1 MTGPA
6 GAVTSQGV
14 PATSNVPRSTRLR
27 RFPDRAPLLPAAFA
41 VAVGIVA
48 DRYFAL
54 SPVGLFLL
62 ALLSTIAAVALSRS
76 KVLSTLCVAAA
87 LATLGALRHHQ
98 IWTLREPD
106 DLSQIDLVDDTPVRL
121 VGVVESPVDVRKSE
135 ESPHTPVWMWV
146 DRSSFNVRTERLRGT
161 QDIPASGLVRVDVS
175 GHLPPIEIGDR
186 VEVLGHIRIPGEP
199 RDPEGFDLRLWLKS
213 QGIDRAIEVGH
224 PEGVVRLGSAT
235 RLWHRLS
242 AARHSLRN
250 RSEALL
256 SENLG
261 PDVRAVG
268 TSLLLGTR
276 TGLTTEIRDAFIDSG
291 TMHLLAISGL
301 HIAILAGLVL
311 AACRL
316 MGTSTA
322 WTVLI
327 VISTLWGYALV
338 TDLRPPVL
346 RSVVLGCLAV
356 FAISEARQISG
367 LNLLAGTA
375 FLMLLWNPA
384 DLFDL
389 GAQLSFLA
397 VGAILWSTKL
407 IAAWKRCRPPDP
419 LAEESTPWSRNW
431 KWTRDKATEGYL
443 VTAAIWLFT
452 LPLTLA
458 WFHLFAPIGFLVNVI
473 LVPFSGPLLT
483 AGFATLGIGLIAPSL
498 AWIPATAYDF
508 CLRALMV
515 VVRGAANTPFANV
528 PAPGPAVWQLIVF
541 YGLLFAA
548 IAVPWAIWRRR
559 LWLSLGVAVVVML
572 GLAVR
577 PRHAPDLVVTFLDV
591 GHGGAVLFEFP
602 GGQTALFDA
611 GSFGRGDAAGE
622 TIQRALEQRRI
633 TGLNALILSHADADH
648 YNAAASLVQHVPVG
662 VVYVSQAFPDMTQ
675 RSVSQLC
682 ETIVGEELPLQII
695 QAGDALMLTGE
706 CTLEVLHPSG
716 RFRDKL
722 DNAHSIVLRARF
734 AGRTVL
740 VTGDVER
747 AGVRAMLE
755 AHPAERI
762 DLFQAPHHGGRMS
775 NTSDLARWALPRYVV
790 ACNRDDSVLSHLK
803 NVYADADRILTSAGH
818 GTVTATIRQDGQLEL
833 ATSRGNQP

>member
-1 MTGPA
+1 MA
-6 GAVTSQGV
+6 
-14 PATSNVPRSTRLR
+14 RSTRPP
-27 RFPDRAPLLPAAFA
+27 RFPDRSPLLPAAAAF
-41 VAVGIVA
+41 AVGIVV
-48 DRYFAL
+48 DRHF
-54 SPVGLFLL
+54 SFPPVGLFLL
-62 ALLSTIAAVALSRS
+62 ALLSTIAAVTLWRS
-76 KVLSTLCVAAA
+76 KWPGTLCLVAA

-98 IWTLREPD
+98 VWTLRGPE
-106 DLSQIDLVDDTPVRL
+106 DLSRIDLVDDTPVRL
-121 VGVVESPVDVRKSE
+121 VGVVESPVDVRRSE
-135 ESPHTPVWMWV
+135 ESPDTPAWMWV
-146 DRSSFNVRTERLRGT
+146 DRSSFNLRAERLVGNQIVPT
-161 QDIPASGLVRVDVS
+161 SGLVRVDVS

-186 VEVLGHIRIPGEP
+186 IEVLGHIRIPGEP

-213 QGIDRAIEVGH
+213 QGIDRAIVVGH
-224 PEGVVRLGSAT
+224 PEGVVRLGSAVT
-235 RLWHRLS
+235 LRHRLS
-242 AARHSLRN
+242 RVRHSLRS
-250 RSEALL
+250 RSEQVLTQ
-256 SENLG
+256 NLG

-276 TGLTTEIRDAFIDSG
+276 AGLTNEIRDAFIDSG

-301 HIAILAGLVL
+301 HVAILAGLVL
-311 AACRL
+311 AVCRL
-316 MGTSTA
+316 SGTSST

-327 VISTLWGYALV
+327 VVSTLWGYALV

-356 FAISEARQISG
+356 LALAGARQVSG
-367 LNLLAGTA
+367 PNLLAGTA
-375 FLMLLWNPA
+375 FLLLLWNPG

-407 IAAWKRCRPPDP
+407 IAAWRRSHSPDP
-419 LAEESTPWSRNW
+419 LAPESTHWYRAW
-431 KWTRDKATEGYL
+431 KWMRDKSAEGYV

-483 AGFATLGIGLIAPSL
+483 AGFATLGVGLLAPSL

-508 CLRALMV
+508 CLRVLMFV
-515 VVRGAANTPFANV
+515 VHGAAHTPFANV
-528 PAPGPAVWQLIVF
+528 PTPGPAAWQLAVF

-548 IAVPWAIWRRR
+548 IVVPRTLWKRR
-559 LWLSLGVAVVVML
+559 LWLSLGIAVVVML

-577 PRHAPDLVVTFLDV
+577 PRTAADLVVSFLDV

-622 TIQRALEQRRI
+622 TIQRALETRRI
-633 TGLNALILSHADADH
+633 TGLDALILSHADADH
-648 YNAAASLVQHVPVG
+648 YNAAASLLQRFPVG

-675 RSVSQLC
+675 RSVSRLC
-682 ETIVGEELPLQII
+682 ETVVGEQLPLRII
-695 QAGDALMLTGE
+695 QAGDAMMLRGE
-706 CTLEVLHPSG
+706 CTLDVLHPSG
-716 RFRDKL
+716 GFRDRL

-740 VTGDVER
+740 VTGDVEKS
-747 AGVRAMLE
+747 GVRALLE
-755 AHPAERI
+755 THPPGRI
-762 DLFQAPHHGGRMS
+762 DVFQAPHHGGRMS
-775 NTSDLARWALPRYVV
+775 NTTDLARWALPRYVV
-790 ACNRDDSVLSHLK
+790 ACNRDDTVLPHLK
-803 NVYADADRILTSAGH
+803 NVYADADRILTSASH
-818 GTVTATIRQDGQLEL
+818 GTVTATIRRNGEIEL
-833 ATSRGNQP
+833 ATTRGNLP